1 MQNENPL
8 IFLIDT
14 LFNIYIAV
22 LLLRFLLQQFGA
34 DYYNPIAQFIVKAT
48 QPVVG
53 IARRLIPSYRKIDIA
68 TLIVVVVFIAI
79 KISLLASLRG
89 GDYSI
94 TSILIVSV
102 YDLISLI
109 FDIFIFAIFLQA
121 ILSWVN
127 PDPHNPVSSILYSL
141 TAPILNPVKKLL
153 PAMGGLDISPI
164 FALIGLMFLKRVVLY
179 FFQLL

>member
-1 MQNENPL
+1 MQNDNPL

-14 LFNIYIAV
+14 LLGIYIAV

-34 DYYNPIAQFIVKAT
+34 DYYNPIAQFIVKVT

-53 IARRLIPSYRKIDIA
+53 IARRFIPSYRKVDLA
-68 TLIVVVVFIAI
+68 TLILVLLFIAI
-79 KISLLASLRG
+79 KITLVTSLRG
-89 GDYSI
+89 GTFSI
-94 TSILIVSV
+94 PSILIISV
-102 YDLISLI
+102 YDFISLA

-141 TAPILNPVKKLL
+141 TSPILQPVKRML
-153 PAMGGLDISPI
+153 PDMGGIDISPI
-164 FALIGLMFLKRVVLY
+164 FALIALMFLKRVILY

>member
-14 LFNIYIAV
+14 LFDIYIAV
-22 LLLRFLLQQFGA
+22 LLLRFLLQQLGA
-34 DYYNPIAQFIVKAT
+34 DYYNPIAQFIVRVT

-53 IARRLIPSYRKIDIA
+53 IARRYIPSYRKVDIA
-68 TLIVVVVFIAI
+68 TLIVIIIFIAI
-79 KISLLASLRG
+79 KVGLLASLRG
-89 GDYSI
+89 GNYSVVA
-94 TSILIVSV
+94 ILIVSL
-102 YDLISLI
+102 YDFISLT
-109 FDIFIFAIFLQA
+109 FDIFIFAIFIQA

-127 PDPHNPVSSILYSL
+127 PDPRNPVSSILHSL
-141 TAPILNPVKKLL
+141 TAPILRPVKKLL
-153 PAMGGLDISPI
+153 PDMGGIDISPI